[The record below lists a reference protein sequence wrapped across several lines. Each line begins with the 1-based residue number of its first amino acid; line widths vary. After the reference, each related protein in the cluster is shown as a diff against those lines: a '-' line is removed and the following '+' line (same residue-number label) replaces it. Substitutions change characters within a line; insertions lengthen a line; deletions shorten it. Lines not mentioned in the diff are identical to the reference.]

1 MDKNRALPEEHRET
15 RLPRDRR
22 AASHFRDTPSL
33 GDAGRVAV
41 MARAGTHTA
50 LDKIR
55 RTAVWERTQVPAR
68 IQNVTEE
75 WLTAVL
81 RTASGRSRD
90 GRVHQ

>member
-1 MDKNRALPEEHRET
+1 
-15 RLPRDRR
+15 
-22 AASHFRDTPSL
+22 
-33 GDAGRVAV
+33 
-41 MARAGTHTA
+41 
-50 LDKIR
+50 
-55 RTAVWERTQVPAR
+55 AVWERTQVPAR